1 MSFTRGPLT
10 LFLIVAVVS
19 GFLFYKGYKTP
30 VGGSDASD
38 THDHAA
44 HAFEM
49 GEYMD
54 ERKQE
59 LPGPVRERINALE
72 KDEKSKTGLENLIV
86 LWDSLNNQLISAHY
100 MTMYAELEPTEK
112 NWFAAGSKFYT
123 FASLSHDSIMMN
135 EAAGKAKHAFEKVLA
150 LNASNLDAQ
159 TALAAIYIQ
168 VDQDVMKGVG
178 LLKEVVEKDSN
189 NIQAIFTLGMLSIQS
204 GQFDK
209 AEERFQKLISI
220 QPFNPE
226 YYFYLGEVYAKA
238 GDTQKAIKTYETC
251 KTLLKDEAAK
261 KEIESL
267 INKLKNI

>member
-1 MSFTRGPLT
+1 MSFSRGQLT
-10 LFLIVAVVS
+10 LFLIVVLVA
-19 GFLFYKGYKTP
+19 GFLFYKGYKTSTGT
-30 VGGSDASD
+30 VSESG
-38 THDHAA
+38 AA
-44 HAFEM
+44 TTQTFD
-49 GEYMD
+49 MD
-54 ERKQE
+54 EYVEQRKKE
-59 LPGPVRERINALE
+59 LPQPVQQKLEGLE

-100 MTMYAELEPTEK
+100 MVEYAEMEPTEK

-123 FASLSHDSIMMN
+123 FASLSNDSLMIN
-135 EAAGKAKHAFEKVLA
+135 EAAGKAKKAFEKVLTINPA
-150 LNASNLDAQ
+150 NLEAQ

-178 LLKEVVEKDSN
+178 LLKDVVTKDSN
-189 NIQAIFTLGMLSIQS
+189 NVQAIFTLGMLSIQS

-209 AEERFQKLISI
+209 AQERFEKLITL

-238 GDTQKAIKTYETC
+238 GEKQKAIKTYETC
-251 KTLLKDEAAK
+251 KTLLKDDAAK